1 MVSLIL
7 GWLWDPLFWIGMVL
21 TVWCIY
27 FYRDPERVTPMDDD
41 LVISPAD
48 GKVSFVGLAVPPAE
62 LDLGYEPMTRVSV
75 FMNVFSV
82 HINRSPVRGKIDK
95 VVHRPG
101 KFLNAELDKASTEN
115 ERNSVLIESPHGK
128 VGVVQIAGLVA
139 RRIVCWSNQDDE
151 LSVGERFGLIRFG
164 SRVDVYLPSDATVR
178 VAVGQTAIAGETVLA
193 DYGTERANPWYGSH
207 KPMETP
213 FPPFEPNG
221 RVDASRGPKL
231 SQIPLRIVVPNVITV
246 LAICA
251 GLTGIRLAFENR
263 FELAVAMV
271 LLAAF
276 LDGID
281 GRIARMIKG
290 SSKFGAQMDSLADIV
305 NFGVAPALVLY
316 AFMLDQARSFGW
328 IAALLYAI
336 ACCLRLARFN
346 VMLEDPNRPA
356 WQNNYFIGVPA
367 PAGAMLVL
375 LPVYLGFLGL
385 MPTRAL
391 AFGVAAYTV
400 AIAFLLVS
408 RLPVYN
414 GKSAGS
420 LVRRDIVMPLILCVV
435 IYVAL
440 LMSFTWQTLSL
451 TALAYLAFLPFSL
464 AAWNKREAADRK
476 KAAEEASSGD
486 N

>member
-1 MVSLIL
+1 
-7 GWLWDPLFWIGMVL
+7 
-21 TVWCIY
+21 
-27 FYRDPERVTPMDDD
+27 
-41 LVISPAD
+41 
-48 GKVSFVGLAVPPAE
+48 
-62 LDLGYEPMTRVSV
+62 
-75 FMNVFSV
+75 
-82 HINRSPVRGKIDK
+82 
-95 VVHRPG
+95 
-101 KFLNAELDKASTEN
+101 
-115 ERNSVLIESPHGK
+115 
-128 VGVVQIAGLVA
+128 
-139 RRIVCWSNQDDE
+139 
-151 LSVGERFGLIRFG
+151 
-164 SRVDVYLPSDATVR
+164 
-178 VAVGQTAIAGETVLA
+178 
-193 DYGTERANPWYGSH
+193 
-207 KPMETP
+207 METP

-221 RVDASRGPKL
+221 RVDSSRGPKL

-263 FELAVAMV
+263 FELAVVMV
-271 LLAAF
+271 LVAAF

-281 GRIARMIKG
+281 GRVARMMKG

-356 WQNNYFIGVPA
+356 WQSNYFIGVPA

-385 MPTRAL
+385 TPTRGL
-391 AFGVAAYTV
+391 AFGVAVYTV

-420 LVRRDIVMPLILCVV
+420 LVRRDIVMPLILFVV
-435 IYVAL
+435 VYVAF

-476 KAAEEASSGD
+476 AEEEAVTEEDKPSEE